1 MRSRRAARPVE
12 QVKQL
17 WEEAIVGTD
26 ARDRVSACIIY
37 PTDPMGL
44 IPGGIDTFIRGLLR
58 WAPGDIDMSLIGMT
72 TDTVARPVGR
82 WQGCSLSAH
91 PFRFYPALGEAGAG
105 VRARIPLS
113 LRFTLALK
121 AHRPSCEAD
130 VLEFHR
136 IEPMLAFLFD
146 ARPKNAFF
154 HSGMAVVRDAATDVR
169 WKHIP
174 WLYFFLERLLI
185 PRLSA
190 AFTVREETVV
200 AYRARYPRLAQRIT
214 FIPTWMDPE
223 VFHPVEAGQRRVLRN
238 DLLTELGFSASSRV
252 LIYVG
257 RLVSLKAPLRL
268 LRAFHALFAEGRDIV
283 LVVVGDGGLRGEL
296 ESFVRGHG
304 LDRRI
309 ALVGPQPQPRVADWL
324 RAADLFVLSSAY
336 EGMPMSVLEAL
347 GCGLPVAT
355 TDVGEVRRVVR
366 PGVNGDIAGSHSV
379 DDLARAVAHSL
390 DRLDTYAGAPCTEA
404 VAEYVP
410 NKVLAP
416 VYETYRVLAARS
428 EQG

>member
-1 MRSRRAARPVE
+1 
-12 QVKQL
+12 
-17 WEEAIVGTD
+17 
-26 ARDRVSACIIY
+26 
-37 PTDPMGL
+37 MGL
-44 IPGGIDTFIRGLLR
+44 IPGGPGGIDTFIRGLLR

-72 TDTVARPVGR
+72 TDTTARPVGR

-91 PFRFYPALGEAGAG
+91 PFRFFPVLGDVGAG

-121 AHRPSCEAD
+121 ARRPLCEAD

-146 ARPKNAFF
+146 RRPKNAFF

-174 WLYFFLERLLI
+174 WLYFCLERLLI

-190 AFTVREETVV
+190 AFAVREDTVV
-200 AYRARYPRLAQRIT
+200 AYRARYPRLAKRIT

-223 VFHPVEAGQRRVLRN
+223 VFHPVEAEQRRVLRN
-238 DLLTELGFSASSRV
+238 DLLTERGFSASSRV

-257 RLVSLKAPLRL
+257 RLVSLKDPLSL
-268 LRAFHALFAEGRDIV
+268 LRAFHALLAEGRDIV
-283 LVVVGDGGLRGEL
+283 LVLVGDGVLRAKL
-296 ESFVRGHG
+296 ESFIRGHG
-304 LDRRI
+304 LDRRV
-309 ALVGPQPQPRVADWL
+309 ALVGPEPQPRVADWL
-324 RAADLFVLSSAY
+324 RAVDLFVLSSAY

-347 GCGLPVAT
+347 GCGLPVVT

-366 PGVNGDIAGSHSV
+366 PGVNGEIAGSRSV
-379 DDLARAVAHSL
+379 EDLARAMAVCL
-390 DRLDTYAGAPCTEA
+390 DRLDAYAGAPCTAA
-404 VAEYVP
+404 VADYVP
-410 NKVLAP
+410 HKVLAP
-416 VYETYRVLAARS
+416 VYETYRVLAPRAERA
-428 EQG
+428 

>member
-1 MRSRRAARPVE
+1 M
-12 QVKQL
+12 
-17 WEEAIVGTD
+17 GTH
-26 ARDRVSACIIY
+26 ARDRVSVCIIF

-58 WAPGDIDMSLIGMT
+58 WAPADIDMSLIGMT
-72 TDTVARPVGR
+72 TDTTARPVGR

-91 PFRFYPALGEAGAG
+91 PFRFYPVLGQAGAG

-121 AHRPSCEAD
+121 VHRPLCEAD

-146 ARPKNAFF
+146 GRPKNAFF
-154 HSGMAVVRDAATDVR
+154 HQDMAVLHDAANDIR
-169 WKHIP
+169 WKHVP
-174 WLYFFLERLLI
+174 WLYFGLERLLI

-190 AFTVREETVV
+190 AFAVREEAVRT
-200 AYRARYPRLAQRIT
+200 YRARYPRLAERLT
-214 FIPTWMDPE
+214 FIPTWRDPE
-223 VFHPVEAGQRRVLRN
+223 VFHPADAGQRRALR
-238 DLLTELGFSASSRV
+238 DELLNELGFSASSRV

-257 RLVSLKAPLRL
+257 RWDSQKDPLRL

-283 LVVVGDGGLRGEL
+283 LVVVGDGALRGEL
-296 ESFVRGHG
+296 ESFVRDHG

-309 ALVGPQPQPRVADWL
+309 ALVGPKPHPRVADWL

-336 EGMPMSVLEAL
+336 EGMPMAVLEAL
-347 GCGLPVAT
+347 GSGLPVAT

-366 PGVNGDIAGSHSV
+366 PGVNGEIAGSRSV
-379 DDLARAVAHSL
+379 EDLVRAVADCL
-390 DRLDTYAGAPCTEA
+390 DRLDTYAGTPCTEA
-404 VAEYVP
+404 VADYVP
-410 NKVLAP
+410 HKVLAP
-416 VYETYRVLAARS
+416 VYDTYRVLAARA
-428 EQG
+428 

>member
-1 MRSRRAARPVE
+1 M
-12 QVKQL
+12 
-17 WEEAIVGTD
+17 GTH
-26 ARDRVSACIIY
+26 ARDRVSVCIIF

-58 WAPGDIDMSLIGMT
+58 WAPADIDMSLIGMT
-72 TDTVARPVGR
+72 TDTTARPVGR

-91 PFRFYPALGEAGAG
+91 PFRFYPVLGQAGAG

-121 AHRPSCEAD
+121 VHRPLCEAD

-146 ARPKNAFF
+146 GRPKNAFF
-154 HSGMAVVRDAATDVR
+154 HQDMAVLHDAANDIR
-169 WKHIP
+169 WKHVP
-174 WLYFFLERLLI
+174 WLYFGLESLLI

-190 AFTVREETVV
+190 AFAVREEAVRT
-200 AYRARYPRLAQRIT
+200 YRARYPRLAERIT
-214 FIPTWMDPE
+214 FIPTWRDPE
-223 VFHPVEAGQRRVLRN
+223 VFHPADAGQRRALR
-238 DLLTELGFSASSRV
+238 DELLNELGFSASSRV

-257 RLVSLKAPLRL
+257 RWDSQKDPLRL

-283 LVVVGDGGLRGEL
+283 LVVVGDGALRGEL
-296 ESFVRGHG
+296 ESFVRDHG

-309 ALVGPQPQPRVADWL
+309 ALVGPKPHPRVADWL

-336 EGMPMSVLEAL
+336 EGMPMAVLEAL
-347 GCGLPVAT
+347 GSGLPVAT

-366 PGVNGDIAGSHSV
+366 PGVNGEIAGSRSV
-379 DDLARAVAHSL
+379 EDLVRAVADCL
-390 DRLDTYAGAPCTEA
+390 DRLDTYAGTPCTEA
-404 VAEYVP
+404 VADYVP
-410 NKVLAP
+410 HKVLAP
-416 VYETYRVLAARS
+416 VYDTYRVLAARA
-428 EQG
+428 